1 MSFIV
6 KEAFRSFSRAKLS
19 SFIALLSLVVGIVLL
34 KISFLTIY
42 VSSQLENKIKE
53 NLTLVA
59 FLSDDVSD
67 ALTVEI
73 GELIRSKKQVERL
86 EFISKDQAAAT
97 FIKETG
103 EDFRQ
108 ALGYNP
114 LPASY
119 TIYLKKDIENLTDV
133 EAFKLT
139 LLQVKGIADV
149 QFQAGLFDKAL
160 KLISKARLYIWS
172 LTAILGL
179 AAFYI
184 VLATLKLIM
193 INRKTEIET
202 MKLVGASIAV
212 IRLPIILNGLLLGIT
227 AGVISFGLTL
237 ISLNLLDQVLMGVG
251 DLYQI
256 GLIALPFSL
265 GIGALIGFLCSV
277 IVTRRINLQP

>member
-53 NLTLVA
+53 NLTVVA

-73 GELIRSKKQVERL
+73 GELIRAKKQVERL

-119 TIYLKKDIENLTDV
+119 TIYLKKEIENLTDV
-133 EAFKLT
+133 EAFKLS

-172 LTAILGL
+172 ITAILGL

-193 INRKTEIET
+193 MNRKTEIET

-237 ISLNLLDQVLMGVG
+237 ISLNVLDQVLMGVG

-256 GLIALPFSL
+256 GIIALPFSL